1 MRFSKSFS
9 ISLTCAAIVLAQGC
23 QTTSNTTTESVAANK
38 TPLDQLKAGN
48 DRFTSGTSIH
58 PSIDAESIRI
68 SGNYGQKPF
77 ASVLSCSDSRVP
89 VELVFD
95 RGVGEIFV
103 VRVAGN
109 IVSTHETGSIEFSLA
124 VLNAP
129 LLVVMGHTECG
140 AVKSSAAGV
149 QATPS
154 INALLAEIRPSVEKV
169 KREHPNASKEEI
181 DSLATRENVRESVR
195 TLYRLSPLIREKVAS
210 GQVQIAAA
218 MIDVSTGKVEWLP
231 DTPMP

>member
-23 QTTSNTTTESVAANK
+23 QSTSKTTTETTAAK

-58 PSIDAESIRI
+58 PSIDAESIRV
-68 SGNYGQKPF
+68 SGTYGQKPF

-109 IVSTHETGSIEFSLA
+109 IVSTHETGSLEFAFA
-124 VLNAP
+124 VLNSP

-140 AVKSSAAGV
+140 AVKSAAAGV

-154 INALLAEIRPSVEKV
+154 INALLAEIRPSVDKV
-169 KREHPNASKEEI
+169 KHEHPNASKEEI
-181 DSLATRENVRESVR
+181 DTLATRENVLESVR

-210 GQVQIAAA
+210 GQLQIAAA
-218 MIDVSTGKVEWLP
+218 MIDVTTGKVEWLP
-231 DTPMP
+231 NTPMP